1 MIRSSGR
8 PYVSKYCKFQWIAG
22 GSGGGGGGGWGG
34 GYTRGGG
41 GIFYE
46 GLHTV
51 VKKLAAEAAVR

>member
-34 GYTRGGG
+34 GYTRG
-41 GIFYE
+41 E
-46 GLHTV
+46 GVCSMRGYTLWL
-51 VKKLAAEAAVR
+51 KNWQRKLQ